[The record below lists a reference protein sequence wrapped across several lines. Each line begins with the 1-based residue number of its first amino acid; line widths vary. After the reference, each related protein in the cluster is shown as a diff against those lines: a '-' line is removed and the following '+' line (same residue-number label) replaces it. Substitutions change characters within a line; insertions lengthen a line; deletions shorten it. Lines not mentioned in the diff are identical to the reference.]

1 MLQKSGEISQVY
13 FVRSSKYCLHP
24 QKGFR
29 VKGLAK
35 PAINFNDY
43 DMACFQ
49 RMMLIVEFQ

>member
-43 DMACFQ
+43 DMACF
-49 RMMLIVEFQ
+49 